1 MSIRRAPTSAGLGTA
16 VLRGALAAVWLS
28 GVWLA
33 PTTSAAEPYRL
44 RADAFASSTAPVGLV
59 ALNAEVHEGSIFD
72 AEALV
77 WTGTELDTGDGAEA
91 QGEALIASVRA
102 RHPSGRGEVR
112 AGRLMYTTGAVRP
125 LHMDGA
131 VLIARAPFGSTIE
144 VFGGLPV
151 LAEFEGRSYDW
162 TVGQRF
168 SQRVEDVAV
177 VGISYWQQRDDGAV
191 AHEELGM
198 DALLTPLDWLD
209 GAGTIALDL
218 FRPGIVDARASAAA
232 HDRAGRIEL
241 FAGRRSPS
249 RLLPAT
255 SLFAAIGDVPSD
267 RVGASALWRAAPRL
281 DVSATGTVESIAEEL
296 GGDQSL
302 KATLR
307 LDDEGRGQVAL
318 EGRRQGAPDA
328 SWTGVR
334 AAVLL
339 PLAEQLHAA
348 TELELVVPDDSRGR
362 GSVWPWGLLALG
374 YQPIPSLEASA
385 AVEAHASPENKSSLG
400 ALLRISSVW
409 EARR

>member
-1 MSIRRAPTSAGLGTA
+1 MRIRPTPGSVCT
-16 VLRGALAAVWLS
+16 RGALAIVLS
-28 GVWLA
+28 MGMWLA
-33 PTTSAAEPYRL
+33 PAVGSAEPYRL
-44 RADAFASSTAPVGLV
+44 RADAFASSTPAVGLV
-59 ALNAEVHEGSIFD
+59 ALSSEVHEGSLFD

-77 WTGTELDTGDGAEA
+77 WTGTELDSGDGTEA
-91 QGEALIASVRA
+91 RGEALIASVRA

-112 AGRLMYTTGAVRP
+112 VGRMMYSTGAVRP
-125 LHMDGA
+125 LHMDGV
-131 VLIARAPFGSTIE
+131 VLIARAPFGSSVE

-151 LAEFEGRSYDW
+151 LADYEGRSFDW
-162 TVGQRF
+162 TLGQRF

-177 VGISYWQQRDDGAV
+177 VGVSYWQQRDEGAI

-209 GAGTIALDL
+209 SAGSIALDL
-218 FRPGIVDARASAAA
+218 FRPGIVNARVSAAA
-232 HDRAGRIEL
+232 HSRTGRVEL

-249 RLLPAT
+249 RILPAT

-281 DVSATGTVESIAEEL
+281 DISATTTVESIAEEL

-307 LDDEGRGQVAL
+307 LDDDGRGQVAL

-328 SWTGVR
+328 SWTGIR
-334 AAVLL
+334 GIVLW
-339 PLAEQLHAA
+339 PLATQLHAA

-362 GSVWPWGLLALG
+362 GAVWPWGLLALG
-374 YQPIPSLEASA
+374 YRPMPTLEASA
-385 AVEAHASPENKSSLG
+385 AVEAHASPESVSALG
-400 ALLRISSVW
+400 ALVRISSVW
-409 EARR
+409 EAPR